1 MENEA
6 KELEKKAEQLNK
18 KGFLASFFGTD
29 NTDEIINCYNL
40 AANKYKLSH
49 KWKEASC
56 CILKNALLHK
66 KNNET
71 SYCANAYLEAGN
83 IAKKYDKME
92 AIKHIEEAVNMY
104 ATIGRFSNCGKCEK
118 NIAEIYEDL
127 YDFDNASKYYKKAAY
142 YFEMDEYSKSV
153 YTQCIVKYAELNSQY
168 NHEYEDAIS
177 IFEKEAEKALKST
190 LLQYGARDYY
200 IKAGILHIVIGDLV
214 NAKISIDKYCMN
226 DPRFL
231 NSREK
236 KFLDNIIDAVTE
248 QNVEEFE
255 EIVHEYDRITKLD
268 NWKVHFLYK
277 IKSKLSVEP
286 NVELTAD
293 GNVDL
298 T

>member
-6 KELEKKAEQLNK
+6 KELEKKAEQLKK
-18 KGFLASFFGTD
+18 KGFFASFFGND
-29 NTDEIINCYNL
+29 NIDEIINCYNM

-49 KWKEASC
+49 KWKEAC
-56 CILKNALLHK
+56 NCILKNANLHK

-83 IAKKYDKME
+83 IAKKYDKIE
-92 AIKHIEEAVNMY
+92 AIKYIEEAVNLY
-104 ATIGRFSNCGKCEK
+104 AALGRFSNCGKCEK
-118 NIAEIYEDL
+118 NVAEIYEDL
-127 YDFDNASKYYKKAAY
+127 CDYVNASKYYKKAAY

-168 NHEYEDAIS
+168 NHEYEEAIS

-214 NAKISIDKYCMN
+214 NAKISIDKYCMS

-236 KFLDNIIDAVTE
+236 KFLDSIIEAVTE
-248 QNVEEFE
+248 QNVEYFE
-255 EIVHEYDRITKLD
+255 ETVHEYDRITKLD
-268 NWKVHFLYK
+268 NWKVHFLYN
-277 IKSKLSVEP
+277 IKSKLNLDP